1 MIPSASWGVVLYFIT
16 LGNLFRGI
24 LFTCCI
30 QLLLYSLLITGLMR
44 MVKGKGRQRTRH
56 EGPEGE
62 QYSNYSF
69 FNLAARWGGWLTP
82 RTARFTPEKESR

>member
-1 MIPSASWGVVLYFIT
+1 
-16 LGNLFRGI
+16 
-24 LFTCCI
+24 
-30 QLLLYSLLITGLMR
+30 
-44 MVKGKGRQRTRH
+44 MVKCKGRQRTRH

-82 RTARFTPEKESR
+82 RTALFTPEKETRYQLCRRSGPWGRSVQVREIRPHRVSNIHIHALHTHKIIFLK